1 MVHARKLDSQANRRR
16 SDLLPHNDLD
26 PCALISPLM
35 RENWQ
40 QQQAITI
47 SRLEASTRAKPLGS
61 LAWSST
67 GVVSQARPLSQSPES
82 GFTTPALRRVP
93 PSGWGTISA
102 GWSAASTVGGQREK
116 WVTRSLASTAPSAPR
131 GVDQV
136 GGPLP
141 VTAAPPLATSDWVV
155 ALGFPD
161 GATPAPTGPRPA
173 SGPVPRPRILVRW
186 SSDATEA
193 DRNEALARVGGRRLE
208 LIHTPLMQTQGDGPL
223 EVIQGGEATSL
234 EALIQLYGQT
244 AKVLY
249 AEVDQQ
255 LRVQAVSNDSSYL
268 SGSLWG
274 MYGSDTPGPVG
285 PAGTT
290 NFFGS
295 NAETAW
301 DRGYTGN
308 RSVFVGIIDTGIDFS
323 HADLKG
329 NMWLNPFDPVDG
341 IDNDGNGYID
351 DSRGWDFFNNDNSVY
366 DGSGDSHGT
375 HVAGTIGATGRNGIG
390 VAGVNWTVSM
400 ISTKFLGSGGGYTSG
415 AIRALDYLT
424 DLKLRHNLNIV
435 ATNNSW
441 GGGGYSQALHEAIIR
456 AAKQDILFIAAA
468 GNSARNNDLTPA
480 FPANF
485 STLVGTQNVTAANQ
499 ESVIAV
505 AAITSTG
512 SLASFSSYGLST
524 VDLGAPG
531 SGIVSTVPGG
541 GYASYSGTSMAAPHV
556 TGAAALYAASH
567 PGATAGDIRSA
578 LLASAVPTP
587 SLAGRTVTGGR
598 LDVAA
603 LVSPGNSTWLSI
615 FASQSALPEGQSG
628 STPFQFQ
635 IGRAGDISTTTTVS
649 WQVAGTGSAPTTATD
664 FVGQSPLSGVLTFD
678 PGQTLTTLSIEVAG
692 DHDVELMESFSV
704 TLFDASGGA
713 VISTAIATSAIS
725 NDDFPTT
732 TALISTISDDV
743 GLLQGPLAAGARTDD
758 TSPSL
763 SGSLSAPLA
772 ASESLLIYNGT
783 SLVGAASVSGQ
794 SWSFTPTLP
803 GAAGTTYSFTARVAS
818 SLGALG
824 PSSPARS
831 LVVDTS
837 APGISAVIT
846 GVVDNVGAIQGPVAP
861 GASTDDS
868 TPTLSG
874 TITASLASGDTV
886 RVFNGS
892 ALLGSAVVNNTART
906 WTYTPGAAL
915 AAGSYSFSVAVA
927 DAAGNLG
934 ALSTARPL
942 TVDTT
947 LPTTTALIST
957 ISDDVGLLQGPLAA
971 GARTDDTSPS
981 LSGSLSA
988 ALAASES
995 LLIYNGTT
1003 LVGAASVSGQS
1014 WSFSPTLPATAGTTY
1029 SFTARVAS
1037 SLGALGPS
1045 SPARSLVVDTSA
1057 PGISAVITGVGD
1069 NMGAIQGQVAAGA
1082 STDDS
1087 TPTLSGTITASLASG
1102 DTVRVF
1108 NGSVLLGSASVN
1120 NTARTW
1126 TYTPGAAL
1134 PAGNYSFLVAVTDA
1148 AGNLGALSTARPLT
1162 VDTLAPSLAISSDKT
1177 ALLAGETATITFA
1190 FSEDPGTTFSWDGV
1204 AGDVIISGG
1213 TLSSISGGDAL
1224 NRIATF
1230 TPTTNSQG
1238 TAFLS
1243 VLANSYSDAAGNLG
1257 SGAALAPLSFDTL
1270 NPPMPL
1276 M

>member
-1 MVHARKLDSQANRRR
+1 
-16 SDLLPHNDLD
+16 
-26 PCALISPLM
+26 
-35 RENWQ
+35 
-40 QQQAITI
+40 
-47 SRLEASTRAKPLGS
+47 
-61 LAWSST
+61 
-67 GVVSQARPLSQSPES
+67 
-82 GFTTPALRRVP
+82 
-93 PSGWGTISA
+93 
-102 GWSAASTVGGQREK
+102 
-116 WVTRSLASTAPSAPR
+116 
-131 GVDQV
+131 
-136 GGPLP
+136 
-141 VTAAPPLATSDWVV
+141 
-155 ALGFPD
+155 
-161 GATPAPTGPRPA
+161 
-173 SGPVPRPRILVRW
+173 
-186 SSDATEA
+186 
-193 DRNEALARVGGRRLE
+193 
-208 LIHTPLMQTQGDGPL
+208 
-223 EVIQGGEATSL
+223 
-234 EALIQLYGQT
+234 
-244 AKVLY
+244 
-249 AEVDQQ
+249 
-255 LRVQAVSNDSSYL
+255 
-268 SGSLWG
+268 
-274 MYGSDTPGPVG
+274 
-285 PAGTT
+285 
-290 NFFGS
+290 
-295 NAETAW
+295 
-301 DRGYTGN
+301 
-308 RSVFVGIIDTGIDFS
+308 
-323 HADLKG
+323 
-329 NMWLNPFDPVDG
+329 
-341 IDNDGNGYID
+341 
-351 DSRGWDFFNNDNSVY
+351 
-366 DGSGDSHGT
+366 
-375 HVAGTIGATGRNGIG
+375 
-390 VAGVNWTVSM
+390 M

-415 AIRALDYLT
+415 AIQALDYLT

-441 GGGGYSQALHEAIIR
+441 GGGVYSQALHEAIIR

-468 GNSARNNDLTPA
+468 GNSARSNDLTPF
-480 FPANF
+480 FPASY
-485 STLVGTQNVTAANQ
+485 STLVGTPSVTAANQ

-512 SLASFSSYGLST
+512 SLATFSNYGLNT

-541 GYASYSGTSMAAPHV
+541 SYASYSGTSMAAPHV
-556 TGAAALYAASH
+556 AGAAALYAASH
-567 PGATAGDIRSA
+567 PGATASEIRSA
-578 LLASAVPTP
+578 LLASAVPIP

-649 WQVAGTGSAPTTATD
+649 WQLAGTGSAPTTATD

-704 TLFDASGGA
+704 TLFDASAGA

-732 TALISTISDDV
+732 SALISTISDDV

-763 SGSLSAPLA
+763 SGSLSAALA

-783 SLVGAASVSGQ
+783 TLVGAASVMGQ
-794 SWSFTPTLP
+794 SWSFSPSLP
-803 GAAGTTYSFTARVAS
+803 ATAGTSYSFTARVAS

-831 LVVDTS
+831 LVLDTS

-846 GVVDNVGAIQGPVAP
+846 GVGDNVGAIQGQVAA

-934 ALSTARPL
+934 ALSAARP
-942 TVDTT
+942 
-947 LPTTTALIST
+947 
-957 ISDDVGLLQGPLAA
+957 
-971 GARTDDTSPS
+971 
-981 LSGSLSA
+981 
-988 ALAASES
+988 
-995 LLIYNGTT
+995 
-1003 LVGAASVSGQS
+1003 
-1014 WSFSPTLPATAGTTY
+1014 F
-1029 SFTARVAS
+1029 
-1037 SLGALGPS
+1037 
-1045 SPARSLVVDTSA
+1045 
-1057 PGISAVITGVGD
+1057 
-1069 NMGAIQGQVAAGA
+1069 
-1082 STDDS
+1082 
-1087 TPTLSGTITASLASG
+1087 
-1102 DTVRVF
+1102 
-1108 NGSVLLGSASVN
+1108 
-1120 NTARTW
+1120 
-1126 TYTPGAAL
+1126 
-1134 PAGNYSFLVAVTDA
+1134 
-1148 AGNLGALSTARPLT
+1148 T
-1162 VDTLAPSLAISSDKT
+1162 VDTLAPSLAISSDRT
-1177 ALLAGETATITFA
+1177 ALLAGETATIMFA
-1190 FSEDPGTTFSWDGV
+1190 FSEDPGTSFSWDGI

-1230 TPTTNSQG
+1230 SPTINSQG

-1243 VLANSYSDAAGNLG
+1243 VPANSYSDAAGNLG
-1257 SGAALAPLSFDTL
+1257 SGAALAPLAFDTL

>member
-1 MVHARKLDSQANRRR
+1 
-16 SDLLPHNDLD
+16 
-26 PCALISPLM
+26 
-35 RENWQ
+35 
-40 QQQAITI
+40 
-47 SRLEASTRAKPLGS
+47 
-61 LAWSST
+61 
-67 GVVSQARPLSQSPES
+67 
-82 GFTTPALRRVP
+82 
-93 PSGWGTISA
+93 
-102 GWSAASTVGGQREK
+102 
-116 WVTRSLASTAPSAPR
+116 
-131 GVDQV
+131 
-136 GGPLP
+136 
-141 VTAAPPLATSDWVV
+141 
-155 ALGFPD
+155 
-161 GATPAPTGPRPA
+161 
-173 SGPVPRPRILVRW
+173 
-186 SSDATEA
+186 
-193 DRNEALARVGGRRLE
+193 
-208 LIHTPLMQTQGDGPL
+208 MQTQGDGPL

-234 EALIQLYGQT
+234 EAMIQLYGQT

-255 LRVQAVSNDSSYL
+255 LGVQVVSNDSSYL

-274 MYGSDTPGPVG
+274 MYGSDTPFPVG

-301 DRGYTGN
+301 DRGFTGN

-323 HADLKG
+323 HADLKD

-366 DGSGDSHGT
+366 DGGSDSHGT

-390 VAGVNWTVSM
+390 VAGVNWNVSM

-456 AAKQDILFIAAA
+456 AAKHNILFIAAA

-485 STLVGTQNVTAANQ
+485 STLVGTPSVTAANQ
-499 ESVIAV
+499 ESVVAV

-531 SGIVSTVPGG
+531 SGIISTVPGG
-541 GYASYSGTSMAAPHV
+541 RYASYSGTSMATPHV

-603 LVSPGNSTWLSI
+603 LVSPGDSTWLSI

-649 WQVAGTGSAPTTATD
+649 WQLAGTGSAPTTATD
-664 FVGQSPLSGVLTFD
+664 FVGQNPLSGVLTFD

-692 DHDVELMESFSV
+692 DNEVELMESFSV

-763 SGSLSAPLA
+763 SGSLSAALA
-772 ASESLLIYNGT
+772 ASESLLIYNGAT
-783 SLVGAASVSGQ
+783 LVGAASVMGQSWCFSPSLPATAGTSYSFTARVASSLGALGPSSPARSLVVDTSDNVGAIQGPVAAGASTDDSTPTLSGTITASLASGDKVRVFNGSALLGSAVVNNTARTWTYTPGAGLAAGSYSFSVAVADAAGNLGALSAARPLTVDTTLPTTTALISTISDDVGLLQGPLSAGARTDDTSPSLSGSLSAMLAASESLLIYNGSTLVGAASVLGQ
-794 SWSFTPTLP
+794 SWSFTPSLP

-846 GVVDNVGAIQGPVAP
+846 GVGDNVGAIQGQVAA

-906 WTYTPGAAL
+906 WTYTPGAGL
-915 AAGSYSFSVAVA
+915 PAGSYSFSVAVA
-927 DAAGNLG
+927 
-934 ALSTARPL
+934 
-942 TVDTT
+942 
-947 LPTTTALIST
+947 
-957 ISDDVGLLQGPLAA
+957 
-971 GARTDDTSPS
+971 
-981 LSGSLSA
+981 
-988 ALAASES
+988 
-995 LLIYNGTT
+995 
-1003 LVGAASVSGQS
+1003 
-1014 WSFSPTLPATAGTTY
+1014 
-1029 SFTARVAS
+1029 
-1037 SLGALGPS
+1037 
-1045 SPARSLVVDTSA
+1045 
-1057 PGISAVITGVGD
+1057 
-1069 NMGAIQGQVAAGA
+1069 
-1082 STDDS
+1082 
-1087 TPTLSGTITASLASG
+1087 
-1102 DTVRVF
+1102 
-1108 NGSVLLGSASVN
+1108 
-1120 NTARTW
+1120 
-1126 TYTPGAAL
+1126 
-1134 PAGNYSFLVAVTDA
+1134 DA

-1177 ALLAGETATITFA
+1177 ALLAGETATIMFA
-1190 FSEDPGTTFSWDGV
+1190 FSEDPGTSFSWDGV

-1213 TLSSISGGDAL
+1213 TLSSISGGEGL

-1238 TAFLS
+1238 SALIS
-1243 VLANSYSDAAGNLG
+1243 VPANSYSDPAGNLG
-1257 SGAALAPLSFDTL
+1257 SGAALAPLAFDTL